1 MQDARALASVIGE
14 EELSPADQK
23 YMTFGRMFEKHFV
36 CQRFDENRSI
46 EQTLDLGWALL
57 SLLPREELDRVASNT
72 LEQFYKPDEAAKRF
86 GV

>member
-1 MQDARALASVIGE
+1 
-14 EELSPADQK
+14 
-23 YMTFGRMFEKHFV
+23 MFEKHFV

-57 SLLPREELDRVASNT
+57 SLLTREELDRVASNT